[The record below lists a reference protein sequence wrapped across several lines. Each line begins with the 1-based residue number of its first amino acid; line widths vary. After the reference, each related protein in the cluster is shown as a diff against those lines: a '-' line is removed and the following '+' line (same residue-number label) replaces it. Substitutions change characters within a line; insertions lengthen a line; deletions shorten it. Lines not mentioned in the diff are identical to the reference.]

1 MRRLWLLLITPVSL
15 LIFSACEKPVDPGQ
29 PGTSSFRYSDSVFYV
44 RSTSYQVAPTN
55 NRTGTYSAFPENLLI
70 DPNTGNITV
79 TITGK
84 GLESQTGLKYKIK
97 FQETGTGFVDSTYIT
112 IAGINYLDRI
122 YYLNQ
127 NDSIVSP
134 LYNGSFSNA
143 LPAGTYGISPD
154 NRLAIDPATGK
165 INLKECMR
173 RGMFDLP
180 AENGE
185 WEEVSVE
192 YKSADGSN
200 QATNRIDIALY
211 FYDRLNDVPVNVSEL
226 MRAHQSMVLGVS
238 QTPIP
243 VTIGP
248 FDNDLPDNVAMNRPR
263 PPCIIIVAN

>member
-1 MRRLWLLLITPVSL
+1 MRRYGLSIFPAFLLI
-15 LIFSACEKPVDPGQ
+15 IFSACKKPVEPSQ
-29 PGTSSFRYSDSVFYV
+29 PGTASFRYSDSVFYV
-44 RSTSYQVAPTN
+44 RSTSYQVAPIN
-55 NRTGTYSAFPENLLI
+55 NRSGTYTAFPENLLI
-70 DPNTGNITV
+70 DPSTGNITV

-84 GLESQTGLKYKIK
+84 GLESQTGLKYKIR

-122 YYLNQ
+122 YYLDQ
-127 NDSIVSP
+127 HDTIVSP
-134 LYNGSFSNA
+134 LYNGSLSTS

-154 NRLAIDPATGK
+154 NRLAIDPSTGK

-185 WEEVSVE
+185 WEEVTVE

-211 FYDRLNDVPVNVSEL
+211 FYNRLTDVPVNVSEL
-226 MRAHQSMVLGVS
+226 MRAHQTMVLGVNQS
-238 QTPIP
+238 PIP

-263 PPCIIIVAN
+263 PPCIIIIAN